1 MNIFRFFEEELQQ
14 IIQALQSVGD
24 LAAGLDTSRVVFE
37 LPRDASHG
45 DLACNAAMV
54 LAKPAGMKPRD
65 LAETLATPLGK
76 IEGVTSVEIAGPG
89 FINLRVEPRLWAEE
103 IDAIIAAGTDYG
115 RNDSGA
121 GKPVNVE
128 YVSANPTGPL
138 HAAHARGA
146 VLGDAMAG
154 LLDFCGWEVTREY
167 YINDA
172 GAQVDVLARSAHLRY
187 REALGHDIG
196 EIPSGLYPGAY
207 LIEVGAALAAEFG
220 DRFVDTGEADWLA
233 PVRSF
238 TIEAMMA
245 GIREDLQHLGISM
258 DRFSSER
265 GLVDSGAVQAAID
278 RLTGEGHVYRGIL
291 EPPKGKEPEDWEPRE
306 QLLFRASAFGDDT
319 DRPLQKSDG
328 SWTYFA
334 SDVAYHMDKLDR
346 TGGPLI
352 NIFGV
357 DHGGYVKR
365 MNAAVEALSGSK
377 DMLDIR
383 LCQLVNLMD
392 NGKPVKMS
400 KRAGTFI
407 TVRDVIESVGAD
419 VIRFIML
426 TRRSEQTL
434 DFDFAKV
441 TEQSRD
447 NPVFYVQYAHA
458 RACSVLRQ
466 SADHET
472 AGHEAAGHQAAGS
485 GVLDQLGD
493 PAEMAVLRQLASWP
507 KLVVSAANAHEPHRV
522 AFYLMDLAA
531 AFHAL
536 WTAGRENPDLR
547 FIREDAPALTAARL
561 RLVKATALVIRSGLG
576 VLAITAREEM

>member
-1 MNIFRFFEEELQQ
+1 MNIFRFFEEEFKT
-14 IIQALQSVGD
+14 IVDEMKS
-24 LAAGLDTSRVVFE
+24 AGSLPADLDTSRVVFE
-37 LPRDASHG
+37 LPREASHG

-54 LAKPAGMKPRD
+54 LAKPAAMKPRD
-65 LAETLATPLGK
+65 LAEAISAK
-76 IEGVTSVEIAGPG
+76 IGGIAGVTAVEIAGPG
-89 FINLRVEPRLWAEE
+89 FINIRVEPRLWAQE
-103 IDAIIAAGTDYG
+103 IDDIIAAGTDYG
-115 RNDSGA
+115 RNESGA
-121 GKPVNVE
+121 GQPVNVE

-154 LLDFCGWEVTREY
+154 LLDFCGWNVTREY

-172 GAQVDVLARSAHLRY
+172 GAQVDTLARSAHLRY
-187 REALGHDIG
+187 CEALGRNIG
-196 EIPSGLYPGAY
+196 EIPAGLYPGSY
-207 LIEVGAALAAEFG
+207 LVEVGEKLAAAH
-220 DRFVDTGEADWLA
+220 GEAFLDADEAEWLE

-238 TIEAMMA
+238 TIDAMMD
-245 GIREDLQHLGISM
+245 GVRQDLDALGISM

-265 GLVDSGAVQAAID
+265 ALVDSGSVAAAIE
-278 RLTGEGHVYRGIL
+278 RLTNEGHVYRGIL

-306 QLLFRASAFGDDT
+306 QLLFRASEFGDDT

-365 MNAAVEALSGSK
+365 MNAAVEALSGRK
-377 DMLDIR
+377 GMLDIR

-392 NGKPVKMS
+392 NGRPVKMS
-400 KRAGTFI
+400 KRAGTFV
-407 TVRDVIESVGAD
+407 TVRDVIDSVGAD

-434 DFDFAKV
+434 DFDFARV

-466 SADHET
+466 
-472 AGHEAAGHQAAGS
+472 AGDDAAAEAAMDR
-485 GVLDQLGD
+485 LDH
-493 PAEMAVLRQLASWP
+493 PAEMEVLRQLASWP
-507 KLVVSAANAHEPHRV
+507 KLVISAANAHEPHRI
-522 AFYLMDLAA
+522 AFFLMDLAA

-536 WTAGRENPDLR
+536 WTAGREAPELR
-547 FIREDAPALTAARL
+547 FIREDDAALTAARL

-576 VLAITAREEM
+576 VLAIEAREEM

>member
-1 MNIFRFFEEELQQ
+1 MNIFRFFEEEFQK
-14 IIQALQSVGD
+14 IVEGMK
-24 LAAGLDTSRVVFE
+24 AAETLPADLDTSRVVFE
-37 LPRDASHG
+37 LPRDPAHG
-45 DLACNAAMV
+45 DIACNAAMV

-65 LAETLATPLGK
+65 LAAAISAPLAE
-76 IEGVTSVEIAGPG
+76 IDGVTGVEIAGPG
-89 FINLRVEPRLWAEE
+89 FINIRVEPRLWAAE
-103 IDAIIAAGTDYG
+103 IDAIIDAGADYG

-121 GKPVNVE
+121 GRPVNVE

-154 LLDFCGWEVTREY
+154 LLDFCGWDVTREY
-167 YINDA
+167 YVNDA
-172 GAQVDVLARSAHLRY
+172 GAQVDVLARSCYLRY
-187 REALGHDIG
+187 CEALGRDIG
-196 EIPSGLYPGAY
+196 EIPSGLYPGDY
-207 LIEVGAALAAEFG
+207 LVEVGERLAAVHGGAFL
-220 DRFVDTGEADWLA
+220 DADETAWLE

-238 TIEAMMA
+238 TIEAMMDGVRA
-245 GIREDLQHLGISM
+245 DLDRLGISM

-265 GLVDSGAVQAAID
+265 ALVDNGAVAAAIE
-278 RLTGEGHVYRGIL
+278 RLTNEGHVYRGIL

-306 QLLFRASAFGDDT
+306 QLLFRASAFGDDI

-365 MNAAVEALSGSK
+365 MNAAVEALSGRK

-392 NGKPVKMS
+392 NGRPVKMS
-400 KRAGTFI
+400 KRAGTFV

-426 TRRSEQTL
+426 TRRGEQTL

-466 SADHET
+466 VGDDVP
-472 AGHEAAGHQAAGS
+472 AAAA
-485 GVLDQLGD
+485 LDRLTH
-493 PAEMAVLRQLASWP
+493 PAEMDVLRQLASWP
-507 KLVVSAANAHEPHRV
+507 RLVISAANAHEPHRV

-531 AFHAL
+531 SFHAL
-536 WTAGRENPDLR
+536 WTAGRETPELR
-547 FIREDAPALTAARL
+547 FIREDEAALTAARL

-576 VLAITAREEM
+576 VLAIEAREEM

>member
-1 MNIFRFFEEELQQ
+1 MNIFRIFEEELQQ
-14 IIQALQSVGD
+14 VIENLQAAGD

-37 LPRDASHG
+37 LPRDAAHG

-54 LAKPAGMKPRD
+54 LAKQAGMKPRD
-65 LAETLATPLGK
+65 LAEALAAPLHQ
-76 IEGVTSVEIAGPG
+76 IDGVTAVEIAGPG
-89 FINLRVEPRLWAEE
+89 FLNLRVEPRLWAAEV
-103 IDAIIAAGTDYG
+103 DAIIAAGTDYG
-115 RNDSGA
+115 RNDSG
-121 GKPVNVE
+121 GGRPINVE

-154 LLDFCGWEVTREY
+154 LLDFCGWKVTREY

-172 GAQVDVLARSAHLRY
+172 GAQVDVLARSAFLRY

-207 LIEVGAALAAEFG
+207 LIEVGTALAAEFG
-220 DRFVDTGEADWLA
+220 DSFVDAAEEEWLA

-238 TIEAMMA
+238 TIDAMMA
-245 GIREDLQHLGISM
+245 GIREDLEHLGISM

-365 MNAAVEALSGSK
+365 MNAAVEALSGGK

-392 NGKPVKMS
+392 KGKPVKMS

-407 TVRDVIESVGAD
+407 TVRDVIESVGAE

-466 SADHET
+466 VAD
-472 AGHEAAGHQAAGS
+472 APDADAA
-485 GVLDQLGD
+485 LDQLD
-493 PAEMAVLRQLASWP
+493 DAAELAVLRQLASWP

-547 FIREDAPALTAARL
+547 FIRDDAPALTAARL

>member
-1 MNIFRFFEEELQQ
+1 MNIFRFFEEEFQK
-14 IIQALQSVGD
+14 IVEGMK
-24 LAAGLDTSRVVFE
+24 AAETLPADLDTSRVVFE
-37 LPRDASHG
+37 LPRDPAHG
-45 DLACNAAMV
+45 DIACNAAMV

-65 LAETLATPLGK
+65 LAAAISAPLAE
-76 IEGVTSVEIAGPG
+76 IDGVTGVEIAGPG
-89 FINLRVEPRLWAEE
+89 FINIRVEPRLWAAE
-103 IDAIIAAGTDYG
+103 IDTIINAGEDYG

-121 GKPVNVE
+121 GRPVNVE

-154 LLDFCGWEVTREY
+154 LLDFCGWDVTREY
-167 YINDA
+167 YVNDA
-172 GAQVDVLARSAHLRY
+172 GAQVDVLARSCYLRY
-187 REALGHDIG
+187 CEALGRDIG
-196 EIPSGLYPGAY
+196 EIPSGLYPGDY
-207 LIEVGAALAAEFG
+207 LVEVGERLAAAH
-220 DRFVDTGEADWLA
+220 GEAFLDADETAWLE

-238 TIEAMMA
+238 TIEAMMDGVRA
-245 GIREDLQHLGISM
+245 DLDRLGISM

-265 GLVDSGAVQAAID
+265 ALVDNGAVAAAIE
-278 RLTGEGHVYRGIL
+278 RLTNEGHVYRGIL

-365 MNAAVEALSGSK
+365 MNAAVEALSGRK

-392 NGKPVKMS
+392 NGRPVKMS
-400 KRAGTFI
+400 KRAGTFV

-466 SADHET
+466 VGDDVP
-472 AGHEAAGHQAAGS
+472 AAAA
-485 GVLDQLGD
+485 LDRLTH
-493 PAEMAVLRQLASWP
+493 PAEMDVLRQLASWP
-507 KLVVSAANAHEPHRV
+507 RLVISAANAHEPHRV

-531 AFHAL
+531 SFHAL
-536 WTAGRENPDLR
+536 WTAGRETPELR
-547 FIREDAPALTAARL
+547 FIREDEAALTAARL

-576 VLAITAREEM
+576 VLAIEAREEM

>member
-14 IIQALQSVGD
+14 IIGDLQTAGV

-37 LPRDASHG
+37 LPRDAAHG

-54 LAKPAGMKPRD
+54 LAKQAGMKPRD
-65 LAETLATPLGK
+65 LAEALADSLGR
-76 IEGVTSVEIAGPG
+76 IDGVTAVEIAGPG
-89 FINLRVEPRLWAEE
+89 FINLRVEPRLWAAE

-115 RNDSGA
+115 RNDSGD

-154 LLDFCGWEVTREY
+154 LLDFCGWKVTREY

-172 GAQVDVLARSAHLRY
+172 GAQVDVLARSAFLRY

-207 LIEVGAALAAEFG
+207 LIEVGAALATAFG
-220 DRFVDTGEADWLA
+220 DRFVDAAESEWLE
-233 PVRSF
+233 PVRLF
-238 TIEAMMA
+238 TIDAMMA
-245 GIREDLQHLGISM
+245 GIREDLAHLGISM

-278 RLTGEGHVYRGIL
+278 RLTGEGHVYRGVL

-365 MNAAVEALSGSK
+365 MNAAVEALSGEK

-392 NGKPVKMS
+392 KGKPVKMS

-466 SADHET
+466 TGET
-472 AGHEAAGHQAAGS
+472 ADEGAA
-485 GVLDQLGD
+485 LDQLGD
-493 PAEMAVLRQLASWP
+493 PAEMGVLRQLASWP

-576 VLAITAREEM
+576 VLSITAREEM